1 MKGHGYADYF
11 MFKAWV
17 DAIKNN
23 DDSGLLSNGAET
35 LLTHQLVFKAEEARE
50 KGQIIEL

>member
-17 DAIKNN
+17 DAISNN
-23 DDSGLLSNGAET
+23 DDSGLLSNGEET
-35 LLTHQLVFKAEEARE
+35 LLTHKLVFRAEESRE
-50 KGQIIEL
+50 KGQIIQL